1 MQLEGNFPEPEE
13 LPSGGLLR
21 RAGLRPAAPRSLSRH
36 PEERSVASDEGSRD
50 FRDIGVIATHSPSPG
65 GRGQGEGLPSSPRAP
80 GVVAVSP
87 ASSPSRISV
96 GAGLAPAPLSPASP
110 VTPVILR
117 SGAQRATEPSTK
129 GRPSAVGNA
138 SRERG
143 VYDPLIDQPSPNHA
157 TLHSSSPS
165 LPAVDR
171 FLSDDLGVGQEPAP
185 EPTSPVIPRSGA
197 ERATRDP
204 VPAAPSS
211 AQDSVQDTCTLVQG
225 SLVGVLR

>member
-165 LPAVDR
+165 LPAVD
-171 FLSDDLGVGQEPAP
+171 
-185 EPTSPVIPRSGA
+185 
-197 ERATRDP
+197 P
-204 VPAAPSS
+204 VPFLPDDVGAGLAPARSVTADGSVGAGLAPARSS
-211 AQDSVQDTCTLVQG
+211 SPAQDSVQDTCTLVQG